1 MSVPPRVSV
10 AIPTY
15 NRADLVAKAIDS
27 VLDQDYADREVIV
40 VDNGSTD
47 DTRAVLDAYGDRI
60 RVLTRGNLG
69 RAGGRN
75 EAILAARGDLIA
87 FLDSD
92 DEWLPGS
99 LARRVQA
106 LDQHPDIGMV
116 HGHVA
121 VIGEQGQE
129 LGAITEQQ
137 RALARTYHE
146 HGVTYAGYALRCLCL
161 TSTTVVRRSCFEQL
175 GLYDPAIAVEDLDLY
190 LRLAL
195 DSKILFLDGEPIARY
210 RLHPQQTGNE
220 TLARGE
226 IQACHKHLDLL
237 DRRPDIRDARLARR
251 NFEQRLAR
259 CHHVLLEQREAR
271 RHALRAIRLD
281 PALALDPA
289 LVRQVLLSFLP
300 ATIVGRARHNRGGL

>member
-1 MSVPPRVSV
+1 MSSAPRVTV

-27 VLDQDYADREVIV
+27 VLSQDYTDREVIV

-47 DTRAVLDAYGDRI
+47 ATQTVLAGYGDRI
-60 RVLTRGNLG
+60 RVLARDNLG

-106 LDQHPDIGMV
+106 LDEYPDVGMV

-121 VIGEQGQE
+121 VIDEHGQE
-129 LGAITEQQ
+129 LDAVTERQ
-137 RALARTYHE
+137 RALARAYHE
-146 HGVTYAGYALRCLCL
+146 HGVTYAGYALRCMCL

-210 RLHPQQTGNE
+210 RLHAQQTGNE

-237 DRRPDIRDARLARR
+237 DARPDIRDARRARR
-251 NFEQRLAR
+251 NFELRLSR

-281 PALALDPA
+281 PALVFDPA
-289 LVRQVLLSFLP
+289 LARRVLLSFVP
-300 ATIVGRARHNRGGL
+300 ASVVGHARRKRGGR

>member
-1 MSVPPRVSV
+1 MSTAPRVSI

-27 VLDQDYADREVIV
+27 VLDQDYLDREVIV

-47 DTRAVLDAYGDRI
+47 GTPAVLDAYGDRI
-60 RVLTRGNLG
+60 RVLSRDNLG

-75 EAILAARGDLIA
+75 EAILAARGELIA

-99 LARRVQA
+99 LARRVYA
-106 LDQHPDIGMV
+106 LDQHPDVGMV
-116 HGHVA
+116 HGHVT
-121 VIGEQGQE
+121 VIDEQGRCFD
-129 LGAITEQQ
+129 AVTERQ
-137 RALARTYHE
+137 RALARAYHE
-146 HGVTYAGYALRCLCL
+146 HGVTYAGYALHCMCL
-161 TSTTVVRRSCFEQL
+161 TSTTLVRRSCFEQL

-195 DSKILFLDGEPIARY
+195 DSRILFLDGEPIARY
-210 RLHPQQTGNE
+210 RLHSQQTGNE

-226 IQACHKHLDLL
+226 IQACHKHLNLL
-237 DRRPDIRDARLARR
+237 ERRPDIPDARLARR
-251 NFEQRLAR
+251 NFELRLSR

-281 PALALDPA
+281 PALTLDPT
-289 LVRQVLLSFLP
+289 LFRRIILSFAP
-300 ATIVGRARHNRGGL
+300 TTIVGRARRRRGGQ